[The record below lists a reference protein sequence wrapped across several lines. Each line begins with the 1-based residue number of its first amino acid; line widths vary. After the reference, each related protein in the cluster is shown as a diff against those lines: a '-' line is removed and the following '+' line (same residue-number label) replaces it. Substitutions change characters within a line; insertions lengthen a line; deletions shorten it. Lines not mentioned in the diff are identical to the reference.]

1 MDRELAIKSLQ
12 NDPFD
17 LLVIG
22 GGATGTGVALEAA
35 SRGLRTALVERGDF
49 SSGTSSRSTKLIHG
63 GVRYLETAVKK
74 LDRGQYK
81 LVKEALHERAT
92 LLRIAP
98 HLVKPLA
105 LVTPL
110 YRWIEAP
117 YYMAGLK
124 LYDWI
129 AGRSGLQKS
138 HLLSSQEALERF
150 PMLKKEGL
158 RGGVVYYDG
167 QFNDSRMNLAI
178 AMTASEKGAAIANH
192 VSVTHL
198 TKQEGKLRGA
208 GVLDELTGEKWTI
221 TARAV
226 VNATGPFAD
235 AIRTLDDPQCEAIL
249 SASSGTHIVLDG
261 RFAPPSTG
269 LLIPKTEDGR
279 VLFLLPWQG
288 HTLVGTTDN
297 PAPIEDNPHPSEGDV
312 DYILRQLK
320 QYFAVRVE
328 KKHILSAWT
337 GLRPLVS
344 PGNATEKTRTASLS
358 RDHHIEVSAS
368 GLVSIVGGKWT
379 TYRRMAQD
387 ALDQAIRTSGL
398 KPKGPS
404 LTHELLLCG
413 AEGYSLELPVK
424 LQARYSLDETVAA
437 HLADAYGGRAE
448 KVAEIAAKGFA
459 RRLSPDHPFLEAE
472 VIYGVREESARRAT
486 DILARRTRLFFLD
499 SGNALR
505 ALPVVAALLGR
516 ELGWGPERIEREI
529 ESARREWAVIIKA

>member
-12 NDPFD
+12 QDHFD
-17 LLVIG
+17 LLVVG
-22 GGATGTGVALEAA
+22 GGATGTGVALEATT
-35 SRGLRTALVERGDF
+35 RGLKTALVERGDF
-49 SSGTSSRSTKLIHG
+49 GCGTSSRSTKLIHG

-117 YYMAGLK
+117 YYMAGLR

-129 AGRSGLQKS
+129 AGESGLQKS

-167 QFNDSRMNLAI
+167 QFNDARMNFALAL
-178 AMTASEKGAAIANH
+178 TASEKGAAIANH
-192 VSVTHL
+192 VTVTHL
-198 TKQEGKLRGA
+198 VKTDGRLSGA
-208 GVLDELTGEKWTI
+208 GVIDRMSGEKWTI
-221 TARAV
+221 PARAI

-235 AIRTLDDPQCEAIL
+235 GMRRLDDPKCDAIL
-249 SASSGTHIVLDG
+249 SASSGTHIVLDK

-279 VLFLLPWQG
+279 VLFLLPWLG

-297 PAPIEDNPHPSEGDV
+297 PAEIEDNPHPALADIE
-312 DYILRQLK
+312 YILRQLS
-320 QYFAVRVE
+320 QYFAVLVE

-344 PGNATEKTRTASLS
+344 PHKAKKNFTTASLS
-358 RDHHIEVSAS
+358 RDHHVEVSDS
-368 GLVSIVGGKWT
+368 GLVSITGGKWT
-379 TYRRMAQD
+379 TYRRMGID
-387 ALDQAIRTSGL
+387 AVEQAIRVAGL
-398 KPKGPS
+398 KPASPS
-404 LTHELLLCG
+404 KTHELLLAG
-413 AEGYSLELPVK
+413 AEGYTHDLAVR
-424 LQARYSLDETVAA
+424 LQTRFHLDEDVAI
-437 HLADAYGGRAE
+437 HLADSYGGRAPR
-448 KVAEIAAKGFA
+448 VAELSVSGFS
-459 RRLSPDHPFLEAE
+459 RRLSPDHPFIEAE
-472 VIYGVREESARRAT
+472 VIYGAREEAARRAT
-486 DILARRTRLFFLD
+486 DVLARRLRLFFLD
-499 SGNALR
+499 SGSALR
-505 ALPVVAALLGR
+505 ALPNVAALLGR
-516 ELGWGPERIEREI
+516 ELKWDAARVDLEI
-529 ESARREWAVIIKA
+529 ETARREWAPVLS